1 MKHVDVV
8 CAIIINDNNEVF
20 CAKRGPG
27 RELDGF
33 WEFPGGKIEQGE
45 RQEEA
50 IVREIKEELNS
61 TIKPIKF
68 LGKVEH
74 IYSNLDKPFSI
85 TMYGYLAKLVE
96 GNLTISEHTEK
107 RWFKI
112 ENLKD
117 VEFAPADIPFT
128 SMIKE
133 NFKNTY

>member
-1 MKHVDVV
+1 MKHVEVV

-27 RELDGF
+27 RPLEGL

-61 TIKPIKF
+61 VIKPIKY

-74 IYSNLDKPFSI
+74 VYSDLDNPFSI
-85 TMYGYLAKLVE
+85 TMYGYLSKLVE
-96 GNLTISEHTEK
+96 GNLEISEHTEK
-107 RWFKI
+107 QWVKI

-117 VEFAPADIPFT
+117 VRFASADIPFT

-133 NFKNTY
+133 NF